1 MVVESS
7 ENGVSGH
14 RLVWEFLDFRASV
27 FIKFLQSEFICY
39 GCHNKV
45 PPSGNLHNGI
55 HSFFFFWNIF
65 YYPWLVWVS
74 GLSMSL
80 QTKGSPVW
88 FPVRHMP
95 GLWARSPTR
104 GTWKA
109 HTHWYFSP
117 SFSPSFPLSKT
128 NKTLKIIYIIF
139 WLCYYSCPIFFSP
152 LSPSFLYLL
161 SHHHSLTLV
170 HVRGSYI

>member
-55 HSFFFFWNIF
+55 HSYFFFWNIF

-88 FPVRHMP
+88 FPPSQGTCLGCGP
-95 GLWARSPTR
+95 GPQQEAHER
-104 GTWKA
+104 
-109 HTHWYFSP
+109 HTHIDISLPLFLP
-117 SFSPSFPLSKT
+117 PFP
-128 NKTLKIIYIIF
+128 
-139 WLCYYSCPIFFSP
+139 
-152 LSPSFLYLL
+152 FLYK
-161 SHHHSLTLV
+161 
-170 HVRGSYI
+170 